1 MLFPSIYRKNTIN
14 RVYGSRNQKSIIEL
28 RDIKCRIRGISK
40 FAFIEDFY
48 LLRNNCFSIDRYQN
62 RISLWHKVKSNGLT
76 IKKVTA
82 LSSIPMGGDDIFV
95 HFSNIDSHH
104 RFKLLKQDADV
115 VFELDNRGKRLQAKK
130 VREISSAKSR
140 IF

>member
-1 MLFPSIYRKNTIN
+1 MAQS
-14 RVYGSRNQKSIIEL
+14 
-28 RDIKCRIRGISK
+28 
-40 FAFIEDFY
+40 
-48 LLRNNCFSIDRYQN
+48 
-62 RISLWHKVKSNGLT
+62 KVKWFND
-76 IKKVTA
+76 KKGYGFIVN
-82 LSSIPMGGDDIFV
+82 PDGGDDIFV